1 MSNKN
6 DYPLLAEPHIRLF
19 GTIDEALYKK
29 FRDELEAA
37 TNKENIVISLCT
49 LGGNP
54 EIARAMGDDIRLLK
68 KFNETNAIFLGK
80 QAVYSAGATFMSF
93 FERKNRFLTKG
104 TRLMIHERQLAQ
116 TITLNGPLSSCIATL
131 EAKLNEVKQSIEI
144 ENEALPPLPKAA
156 MWSSRRS
163 RNAPRQTGISMP
175 KKRRIWG
182 WYLTWSSRLF
192 RQPCANRQ

>member
-1 MSNKN
+1 MSSKN

-29 FRDELEAA
+29 FRDELEAS
-37 TNKENIVISLCT
+37 TDKENIVISLCT

-116 TITLNGPLSSCIATL
+116 TITLNRPLSSCIATL

-144 ENEALPPLPKAA
+144 ENEGFAA
-156 MWSSRRS
+156 IADGSEVDLEEIQKR
-163 RNAPRQTGISMP
+163 APSN
-175 KKRRIWG
+175 
-182 WYLTWSSRLF
+182 WYIDAEEAKEMGLVLDVV
-192 RQPCANRQ
+192 